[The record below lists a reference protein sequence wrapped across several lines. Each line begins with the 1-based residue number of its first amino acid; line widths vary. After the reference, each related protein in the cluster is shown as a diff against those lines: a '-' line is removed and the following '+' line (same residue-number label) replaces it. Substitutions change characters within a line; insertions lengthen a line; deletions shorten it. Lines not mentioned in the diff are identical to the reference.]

1 MKQLLLTTIAAVV
14 LVGCGPSI
22 SIHKA
27 SEEGNI
33 EVVKQHLAAG
43 TDVNAKDVNGSTPLT
58 FADNK
63 EIAELLISEGAD
75 VNAKGMHGH
84 RGTPLHSAASHG
96 HKEIAELLLAEGADV
111 NAKSGNGSTPL
122 LFAIDQGR
130 RYNINSCKNYYETMT
145 MG

>member
-1 MKQLLLTTIAAVV
+1 M
-14 LVGCGPSI
+14 
-22 SIHKA
+22 
-27 SEEGNI
+27 
-33 EVVKQHLAAG
+33 
-43 TDVNAKDVNGSTPLT
+43 TPLHYAV
-58 FADNK
+58 FQDHK

-122 LFAIDQGR
+122 LFAIDR
-130 RYNINSCKNYYETMT
+130 RYNINKILIELLISKGADVNAKNAKGNTPLHSAAE
-145 MG
+145 GGHKEIAELAVSRRC